1 MGERASRAQQ
11 WDLYAR
17 QTDVAKK
24 RAMDRLTLINQI
36 ESLVETGMTKS
47 AGVTA
52 LAGLSDASAASG
64 LAVAP

>member
-1 MGERASRAQQ
+1 MAERASRAQQ
-11 WDLYAR
+11 LDFNAR

-47 AGVTA
+47 ATVTA
-52 LAGLSDASAASG
+52 LAGLSNVSASSG